1 MNSVITTYKK
11 CSCGNKEMT
20 SEYDYKTE
28 QLRDFCDVCGY
39 FKAVELKNKIESG
52 EYPEDWK
59 PVYDTQ
65 EGKTG
70 FVLKMFP
77 FNEER
82 HFTAPINKEDVKQ
95 IINELKKDSSIRKFA
110 ISFKDNL
117 GNYQTQLYYNKI
129 DKSES
134 KLEFKEP
141 EVRKT
146 NELGEQP
153 KPESNC
159 DIKIDFLNNEIKSS
173 KIDTNLIS
181 DGYHTFG
188 ELYQHRIEL
197 FIALC
202 RELVKNPEYQS
213 GQKSEIWRS
222 TKHSDGSIW
231 DNWFIMGIGKENGEQ
246 ITYHL
251 PMEYWKKTSF
261 AQTLELAPTFDGHT
275 SDDVLLRISK
285 I

>member
-1 MNSVITTYKK
+1 MDSVKTTYKK
-11 CSCGNKEMT
+11 CSCGNESMT
-20 SEYDYKTE
+20 SDYDYKTE

-39 FKAVELKNKIESG
+39 FKTVVLKNWIENG
-52 EYPEDWK
+52 EYPKDWQ
-59 PVYDTQ
+59 PDYDVQ

-77 FNEER
+77 INEEG

-95 IINELKKDSSIRKFA
+95 IIEELKKDESIRMFA
-110 ISFKDNL
+110 ISFKDNK
-117 GNYQTQLYYNKI
+117 GNYQTQIYNKTQPKI
-129 DKSES
+129 
-134 KLEFKEP
+134 EP
-141 EVRKT
+141 EVIKPDAV
-146 NELGEQP
+146 EP

-159 DIKIDFLNNEIKSS
+159 DIKVDFINNEIKSS

-202 RELVKNPEYQS
+202 RELSKNPEYQN

-222 TKHSDGSIW
+222 TKHSDGSVW
-231 DNWFIMGIGKENGEQ
+231 DNWFIMGIGKESGEQ

-251 PMEYWKKTSF
+251 SMEYWEKTNF

-275 SDDVLLRISK
+275 PDDVLLRISRL
-285 I
+285 